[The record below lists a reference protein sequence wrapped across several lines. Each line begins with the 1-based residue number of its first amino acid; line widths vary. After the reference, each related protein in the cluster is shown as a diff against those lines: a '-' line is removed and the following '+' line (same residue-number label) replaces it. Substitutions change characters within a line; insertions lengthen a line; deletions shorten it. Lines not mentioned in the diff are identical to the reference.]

1 MENIFFVALRL
12 SRHAVGPHTSYLA
25 KVLSL
30 SSTASHGVLDAFLRT
45 IPILEEVHWTSG
57 VGQVEFRSPASGDR
71 DGFILDVKWL
81 DDEVG
86 EVRVQ
91 GGMEGYIKAH
101 SKRPLL
107 DLLAVVDGVGLEVAI
122 EKISEPGSLAS
133 DISGRVEIPRK
144 NGKHWAAPVWFV
156 ERQGDGA
163 KVWTSAI
170 WLGFQG
176 ER

>member
-1 MENIFFVALRL
+1 MTPNTAVLYIRSRRRPAHKL
-12 SRHAVGPHTSYLA
+12 SGKGAITVINGITR
-25 KVLSL
+25 
-30 SSTASHGVLDAFLRT
+30 
-45 IPILEEVHWTSG
+45 G

-91 GGMEGYIKAH
+91 GGMEGYIKALEIRSSLIRFLQPRSH